1 MIIEYENLILKIL
14 DNISIDNYEIAIK
27 IASLPDQIKGYDVV
41 KEKNIET
48 TKILKEKYLNEFYG
62 NNINIV
68 NKFPMAASE

>member
-1 MIIEYENLILKIL
+1 MKNLFFGG
-14 DNISIDNYEIAIK
+14 SSEIAIK